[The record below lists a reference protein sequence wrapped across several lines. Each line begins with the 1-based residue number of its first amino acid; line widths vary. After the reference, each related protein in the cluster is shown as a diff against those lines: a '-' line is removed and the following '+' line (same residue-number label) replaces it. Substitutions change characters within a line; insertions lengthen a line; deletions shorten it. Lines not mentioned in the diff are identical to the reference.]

1 MHLMISTFNFLFKNY
16 PCLLLYCCVI
26 LYLASTTVTTLNV
39 VAVNEV
45 SVMVEWTNPQL
56 YAPMIKEYTI
66 HTVSNDHTKMI
77 IVPAGQR
84 NVMITDLVPTFSYN
98 VSIVVNYNVASF
110 MSDPIIYSVILP
122 ECEGNTF
129 KGDKPIDL

>member
-1 MHLMISTFNFLFKNY
+1 MLF
-16 PCLLLYCCVI
+16 

-66 HTVSNDHTKMI
+66 HAVSNGHNKMI
-77 IVPAGQR
+77 IVPAGRR
-84 NVMITDLVPTFSYN
+84 NVMITNLVPTFSYN

-129 KGDKPIDL
+129 SSEGGEVKTVNLKYVRMSYNASILGLPE

>member
-1 MHLMISTFNFLFKNY
+1 MISLYTVLF
-16 PCLLLYCCVI
+16 

-45 SVMVEWTNPQL
+45 SLMVEWTTPQL

-66 HTVSNDHTKMI
+66 HTVSNDHNKMI
-77 IVPAGQR
+77 TIPAGQR
-84 NVMITDLVPTFSYN
+84 DANITDLVPTFSYN

-110 MSDPIIYSVILP
+110 MSDPTIYTVILP
-122 ECEGNTF
+122 ECEGNNF
-129 KGDKPIDL
+129 

>member
-1 MHLMISTFNFLFKNY
+1 M
-16 PCLLLYCCVI
+16 
-26 LYLASTTVTTLNV
+26 TTLNV

-45 SVMVEWTNPQL
+45 LLMVEWTNPQL

-66 HTVSNDHTKMI
+66 HAVSNDHTKMI
-77 IVPAGQR
+77 IIPAGQR

-98 VSIVVNYNVASF
+98 VSIVVNYNVESF

-129 KGDKPIDL
+129 KGDKTIDL